1 MYPGR
6 SHRGGDVHVKYH
18 GIQQRLQHGGDNQR
32 PTRAACSEPG
42 LTVFENQSGGHRGE
56 GPPAR
61 CDGVGLTLHQTVGI
75 RGAGLGGKV
84 IHLVI
89 EQHAGAGH
97 HDVRAEAEVE
107 GVGVS
112 HHIAVS
118 ICYRVMGGVGA
129 LIGYRVAGAD
139 FIRGLRLVRGDQF
152 AALGGV
158 VFADQRLDG
167 DQGLIR
173 VTEVATAVGVG
184 ELHALDHPVQ
194 VGRAVVSV

>member
-1 MYPGR
+1 
-6 SHRGGDVHVKYH
+6 
-18 GIQQRLQHGGDNQR
+18 
-32 PTRAACSEPG
+32 
-42 LTVFENQSGGHRGE
+42 
-56 GPPAR
+56 
-61 CDGVGLTLHQTVGI
+61 
-75 RGAGLGGKV
+75 
-84 IHLVI
+84 
-89 EQHAGAGH
+89 
-97 HDVRAEAEVE
+97 
-107 GVGVS
+107 
-112 HHIAVS
+112 
-118 ICYRVMGGVGA
+118 MGGVGA